1 MSYPSGSQGY
11 YPAQQP
17 GGYDAYAQQFGRSDR
32 GARERLQYLRIAVAV
47 LGVASYLFSYGPVL
61 DGHGGAGWA
70 ARFAVFAGLLAAFG
84 LAPEQTRKV
93 VAALATVG
101 FLEALS
107 LLINSSSQPG
117 WALWFIISLNGLQ
130 ALVAIGTVVA
140 QHGAVA
146 AERAAASAYEAYAGY
161 YAQASQYYGQYNQ
174 QPQPDA
180 LRQST
185 TARATGQSHQQAAAR
200 QPHQAAASSYGSY
213 TEYAGDYGNSGS
225 GHAAPPPQSAQQ
237 VRGSGAEAG
246 LPSFG
251 HTQGAVAAQD
261 AEAGHVSRPAA
272 PQ

>member
-17 GGYDAYAQQFGRSDR
+17 GGYDAYAQQFGRSDL

-61 DGHGGAGWA
+61 AGHGGADWA
-70 ARFAVFAGLLAAFG
+70 ARLAVFAGLLAAFG
-84 LAPEQTRKV
+84 LGPEQTRKV

-107 LLINSSSQPG
+107 LLINSLSEPG
-117 WALWFIISLNGLQ
+117 WALWVIISLNGLQ
-130 ALVAIGTVVA
+130 ALAAIGAVVA
-140 QHGAVA
+140 QPGAVA

-161 YAQASQYYGQYNQ
+161 YAQASQYYGQNSPQ
-174 QPQPDA
+174 AQPDA
-180 LRQST
+180 LRQSA
-185 TARATGQSHQQAAAR
+185 TARGTGHSYQQAAAH

-213 TEYAGDYGNSGS
+213 NDYTGD
-225 GHAAPPPQSAQQ
+225 HAAPPPQSAQPA
-237 VRGSGAEAG
+237 RGSGAEAG

-251 HTQGAVAAQD
+251 HTQGAVPAQN
-261 AEAGHVSRPAA
+261 AETGYVSRPAA

>member
-17 GGYDAYAQQFGRSDR
+17 GGYDAYAQQFARSDL
-32 GARERLQYLRIAVAV
+32 GARDRLQYLRIAVAV

-70 ARFAVFAGLLAAFG
+70 VRFAVFAGLLAAFG

-117 WALWFIISLNGLQ
+117 WALWVIISLNGLQ

-140 QHGAVA
+140 QPGAVA

-180 LRQST
+180 LRQSA
-185 TARATGQSHQQAAAR
+185 TARATGPSYQQAAAH

-213 TEYAGDYGNSGS
+213 TEYTGDYGNSS
-225 GHAAPPPQSAQQ
+225 GGPAAPPPQSAQQ
-237 VRGSGAEAG
+237 VRGSVAEAG

-251 HTQGAVAAQD
+251 HTPGAVPAQD
-261 AEAGHVSRPAA
+261 TEAGHVSRPAA